1 MRRVIFIRLFL
12 AIIFMFTLL
21 TGFGCG
27 TFKSIYSFS
36 SHPIESISGAIT
48 GEKAV
53 LTKRTLIAPV
63 LNYAGIREEMVSRF
77 TDMLVGLLSEDDHL
91 SVTTLDG
98 YETPDP
104 AASSPHHGTVIDPE
118 LVKKAEEMG
127 MDIIITAT
135 ISPFDVIT
143 KKGGLWPFRSMK
155 KQVTISVSMNVLD
168 IINGTLVR
176 AETENRK
183 IKMAFKGPEDQY
195 ETWEVDYNILDEELS
210 SILEDQLSGVSEALG
225 SIPWTGK
232 IKLTDNNNVMING
245 GKDVGITEGSV
256 FEVFKK
262 AEPIQ
267 SLSGKEYFFL
277 GAKQGEIRAEEVKSE
292 YTIAVPLNNE
302 ILEDGQLVRLK
313 S

>member
-1 MRRVIFIRLFL
+1 MKTVTVTRLFFIIIFIF
-12 AIIFMFTLL
+12 ALL

-27 TFKSIYSFS
+27 MFKSVYSFS
-36 SHPIESISGAIT
+36 SHPIESISGAIA

-53 LTKRTLIAPV
+53 LTKRTLVAPFE
-63 LNYAGIREEMVSRF
+63 NHAGIKQEMVSRIGDRF
-77 TDMLVGLLSEDDHL
+77 GDLLRKEDHI
-91 SVTTLDG
+91 SVTMLEGFDRSYAVT
-98 YETPDP
+98 
-104 AASSPHHGTVIDPE
+104 SSPQYGVVIDQE
-118 LVKKAEEMG
+118 IVKKAEEIG
-127 MDIIITAT
+127 MDILITAT
-135 ISPFDVIT
+135 VDTFDVVT
-143 KKGGLWPFRSMK
+143 KKGGLWPFRRMK

-256 FEVFKK
+256 FEVFEKS
-262 AEPIQ
+262 EPIQ